1 MQMVLTHYHVDT
13 GWNRPLPNWDSA
25 QTLVLV
31 FGQADIQAYWSVLDH
46 LKSYYSHSLLMGC
59 SSAASI
65 LNGEL
70 YETGVVVGVVK
81 FEHTHIVQQTV
92 SANVSE
98 NAYVSGK
105 TLAHKLNAPS
115 LQAVWLVGD
124 GMSMNATEFLSGFN
138 QHLGKQVPVFGGLA
152 SGLGASNDV
161 WILEHGMPMM
171 HRMCAIGFYGAHLVT
186 AGFASDG
193 WKTFGLKRMVTK
205 AHRNIIFEIDHK
217 PALEI
222 YKQYLGERCKT
233 VQNFNLYYP
242 LALWSVDNSQYVVRA
257 IFNADDIQQ
266 SLVLSADITE
276 GSQIQFMYG
285 YLDTLVE
292 AAETAAFAV
301 LEQLPQHNIPLL
313 SLTVSCVGRQLAMG
327 EETAQELKAMCDVLP
342 RNSQQ
347 IGFYSF
353 GEIAPAANQ
362 AYCSLHNETM
372 TVMALYE
379 RI

>member
-13 GWNRPLPNWDSA
+13 GWNVPLPNWDSE

-59 SSAASI
+59 SGTASI

-70 YETGVVVGVVK
+70 YQTGLVVGVIK
-81 FEHTHIVQQTV
+81 FEHTHIVQQTI
-92 SANVSE
+92 SANGSE
-98 NAYVSGK
+98 NAYASGK
-105 TLAHKLNAPS
+105 TLAQKINTPA

-124 GMSMNATEFLSGFN
+124 GMTMNTTEFLSGFN
-138 QHLGKQVPVFGGLA
+138 QHLVKQVPVLGGLA
-152 SGLGASNDV
+152 SGLADSKYV
-161 WILEHGMPMM
+161 WVLEHGVPVSN
-171 HRMCAIGFYGAHLVT
+171 RMCAIGFYGAHLVT
-186 AGFASDG
+186 AGVANDG
-193 WKTFGLKRMVTK
+193 WKTFGLKRVVTK
-205 AHRNIIFEIDHK
+205 AHRNIVLEIDHK

-242 LALWSVDNSQYVVRA
+242 LALWSADNSHYVVRA
-257 IFNADDIQQ
+257 IFSADEIQR
-266 SLVLSADITE
+266 SLALSADIVE

-285 YLDTLVE
+285 YLDSLVE
-292 AAETAAFAV
+292 AAEMAASTV
-301 LEQLPQHNIPLL
+301 LQQLPQQDKPLL
-313 SLTVSCVGRQLAMG
+313 ILTVSCVGRQLAMG
-327 EETAQELKAMCDVLP
+327 DETAQELKAMCDVLP
-342 RNSQQ
+342 NNSQQ

-353 GEIAPAANQ
+353 GEIAPASNQ

-379 RI
+379 QI